1 MERREKGGVSTPRRF
16 QDDVKFTALAS
27 I

>member
-16 QDDVKFTALAS
+16 QEDVKFTALAS